1 MKRLIIRTLLSV
13 LISDQVFADCNI
25 INFGPQTQASKIKFI
40 GSSEKES
47 GQVVDFQAIY
57 STKGR
62 FYRDTEN
69 KLQLKT
75 FNDAYGEFFTYIRD
89 TASKECKEKNYQ
101 GIVNMDVKHFV
112 DENTYFFSATYN
124 YIN

>member
-1 MKRLIIRTLLSV
+1 MKKLIIRTLLSV
-13 LISDQVFADCNI
+13 LISEQVFADGNI
-25 INFGPQTQASKIKFI
+25 INFAPQTQAIKIIFF

-47 GQVVDFQAIY
+47 GQVVDFQGIY

-75 FNDAYGEFFTYIRD
+75 FNDA
-89 TASKECKEKNYQ
+89 
-101 GIVNMDVKHFV
+101 
-112 DENTYFFSATYN
+112 
-124 YIN
+124 